1 MPFIH
6 ESPSWGSILFVS
18 SSSSSSYHVT
28 LSRLQSSGI
37 AFLRALGLH
46 FNHGEGLHLCLSPF
60 INFSEHIPPGPR
72 KVIVPLQ
79 NSSLQHLLCYLGAG
93 TSL

>member
-18 SSSSSSYHVT
+18 SSSSSSCHVT
-28 LSRLQSSGI
+28 LSRLQSSGV
-37 AFLRALGLH
+37 AFLRALALH

-60 INFSEHIPPGPR
+60 INLSEHIPPGPR
-72 KVIVPLQ
+72 GIIVLLQ
-79 NSSLQHLLCYLGAG
+79 NTFLQCLLCNLGM
-93 TSL
+93 